1 MKKQILIPLLSL
13 AVLLG
18 CATTQPRITQTP
30 SGKPEA
36 VFETADV
43 DTVKSLIVNAM
54 TTAGFSIQNDSKY
67 LLSFTKEMKGVQ
79 GATAQVLIGNS
90 YSTSPQEEAAF
101 SIVQLDS
108 RIRVVASASMSTQMA
123 MGQVQRR
130 DMTDTW
136 FNNLQRLLLNL
147 KQQFEVKAHDVE
159 LKQITAEN
167 SGLIGI
173 GYNGAAEIANLI
185 DGSPAVKAGIRLKDH
200 IIKVDGKPFA
210 NSTVE
215 RSKQLSGASGSK
227 VTLVVR
233 RGNQELTFEV
243 TRAERKEP

>member
-1 MKKQILIPLLSL
+1 MKKLILIPLLSL

-43 DTVKSLIVNAM
+43 DVVKSLIVNAM
-54 TTAGFSIQNDSKY
+54 TTSGFSIQNDSKY

-136 FNNLQRLLLNL
+136 FNNYQRLLLNL
-147 KQQFEVKAHDVE
+147 KQQFDVKAHDVE
-159 LKQITAEN
+159 LKQIRADNT
-167 SGLIGI
+167 GLVGI
-173 GYNGAAEIANLI
+173 LYNGVGEVVRLV
-185 DGSPAVKAGIRLKDH
+185 DGGPAVKAGIRLNDRMLT
-200 IIKVDGKPFA
+200 IDGKPLA

-215 RSKQLSGASGSK
+215 QSRQLSGAPGSK

-233 RGNQELTFEV
+233 RGSQELTFEI